1 MEETQTISK
10 ISIKDIYEL
19 DIKIPSVQRLEYKNK
34 IKEIQEYQES
44 YFKKHKRFNF
54 LGVIN
59 INYCKEN
66 DNNYLIDG
74 QHRYQSIRK
83 LNDLGY
89 GEEKIFIEINNVNTI
104 NEVKENYELINKNTP
119 LPEFC
124 SDIPI
129 ELINDTLTLFKERYQ
144 DNFNELFSEK
154 TKCHRPK
161 ISRIRF
167 EETLEYI
174 SKKLNIISPIQLFNI
189 IEKEN
194 SNLSRWKIENYPKMN
209 NLGNPQKILN
219 TCREYNFYLGLFLF
233 NAEEYIYDWVKNII
247 KNESGE
253 EIKPKR
259 KPRKK
264 KTIPKVLKNHVWNKY
279 IGETI
284 GKTECLCCKTNNIY
298 QNNFEA
304 GHVIPESKNGK
315 TELDNLRPI
324 CKQCNLSMGN
334 KNMDDFIKEYYP

>member
-1 MEETQTISK
+1 MEEKQIIK
-10 ISIKDIYEL
+10 HFLIKDIYNI
-19 DIKIPSVQRLEYKNK
+19 DIKIPSIQRLEYQSK
-34 IKEIQEYQES
+34 IKEIIEYQEN

-59 INYCKEN
+59 INYCIEN
-66 DNNYLIDG
+66 KTNYLIDG
-74 QHRYQSIRK
+74 QHRYQCIRK
-83 LNDLGY
+83 LNNLGY
-89 GEEKIFIEINNVNTI
+89 GNEKIYIEINRVDTI
-104 NEVKENYELINKNTP
+104 NNVKENYELINKNTP

-129 ELINDTLTLFKERYQ
+129 ALINDTLKLFREKYQ
-144 DNFNELFSEK
+144 KYFDEIFSEK

-167 EETLEYI
+167 EECLEYI
-174 SKKLNIISPIQLFNI
+174 SKKLNIISPIILFNI

-194 SNLSRWKIENYPKMN
+194 NNLSKWKIENYPKMN

-233 NAEEYIYDWVKNII
+233 NSEEYIFDWVKNII

-253 EIKPKR
+253 EIIAKR
-259 KPRKK
+259 KTRKK
-264 KTIPKVLKNHVWNKY
+264 KNIPKVLKDQVWDKY

-284 GKTECLCCKTNNIY
+284 GKAKCLCCKNNNIT
-298 QNNFEA
+298 QKNFDA
-304 GHVIPESKNGK
+304 GHIIAESKNGK
-315 TELDNLRPI
+315 NAIENLRPI

-334 KNMDDFIKEYYP
+334 KNMYDFIKEYYS